1 MLLGWVTKCVCLPHC
16 SLLSG
21 TGLCNPSNR
30 EGKQVALVTSLIIL
44 ALRPPTCGPL
54 QSATWAGY
62 NLALCLE

>member
-1 MLLGWVTKCVCLPHC
+1 MLLGWVTKYVCLPHC

-44 ALRPPTCGPL
+44 ALGFPDVCASTKCHTGWL
-54 QSATWAGY
+54 
-62 NLALCLE
+62 